1 MKILFI
7 VYFLSC
13 GGWLPAQPIN
23 KKLYNPGANAER
35 DISDA
40 VKKAKT
46 ENKNVF
52 IQAGGNWCSWCL
64 EFNRFCQADMQI
76 DSLIKSDYV
85 VYHLNY
91 SPENENESIFARY
104 GYPQRF
110 GFPVFLIV
118 DGNGN
123 RIHIQNSS
131 YLEQG
136 KSYNK
141 RKLVE
146 FLQQWNRKAVNPAE
160 YKNQ

>member
-1 MKILFI
+1 MKMLLI
-7 VYFLSC
+7 VCFLLC
-13 GGWLPAQPIN
+13 GWKLCAQTID
-23 KKLYNPGANAER
+23 KKLYNPAANAER

-40 VKKAKT
+40 VKKAKA

-52 IQAGGNWCSWCL
+52 IQAGGNWCSWCV
-64 EFNRFCQADMQI
+64 EFNRFCLADKQI
-76 DSLIKSDYV
+76 DSIIKSDYV

-91 SPENENESIFARY
+91 SPENKNESIFARY

-146 FLQQWNRKAVNPAE
+146 FLQQWNRKAVNPAA
-160 YKNQ
+160 YKN

>member
-1 MKILFI
+1 M
-7 VYFLSC
+7 
-13 GGWLPAQPIN
+13 
-23 KKLYNPGANAER
+23 KKLLIIFLLIYSCQLCAQSIDRNLYSPGANAER
-35 DISDA
+35 DITEL
-40 VKKAKT
+40 VKKAKA

-64 EFNRFCQADMQI
+64 EFNRFCKSDNQI
-76 DSLIKSDYV
+76 DSIIKADYV

-91 SPENENESIFARY
+91 SSENKNEAVFSKY

-123 RIHIQNSS
+123 RVHTQNSS

-141 RKLVE
+141 KKLIE
-146 FLQQWNRKAVNPAE
+146 FLQHWNRKAVNPAGL
-160 YKNQ
+160 KN